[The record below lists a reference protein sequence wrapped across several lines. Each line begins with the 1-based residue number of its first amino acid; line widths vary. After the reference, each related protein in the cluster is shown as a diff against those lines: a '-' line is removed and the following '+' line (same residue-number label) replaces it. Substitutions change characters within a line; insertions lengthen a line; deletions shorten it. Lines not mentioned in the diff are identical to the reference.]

1 MVRAKAWPGDNVEGN
16 VGGATLN
23 PAPDTCAEL
32 TVTGAP
38 DTVSVTFCIAVE
50 PTCVGLKLIV
60 ALFAAIVP
68 TGAAVPLPERAI
80 VSVGFD
86 ASLAITSEPLSCPA
100 VCGAN

>member
-1 MVRAKAWPGDNVEGN
+1 MVRVKVWLGDSVEGN
-16 VGGATLN
+16 AGEATVN

-38 DTVSVTFCIAVE
+38 EADSVTFCIAVE
-50 PTCVGLKLIV
+50 PTCVGPKFTVVLL
-60 ALFAAIVP
+60 AAIVP
-68 TGAAVPLPERAI
+68 TGAAVPLPESAI

-86 ASLAITSEPLSCPA
+86 ALLAITSEPLNCPA